1 MKILNVAWRTLRGA
15 LGDKRNLMMMFL
27 MPLAFSLVFGLIF
40 GGGGGE
46 EARLGLA
53 LYLPEADGPAD
64 ALRTALIE
72 AAALSVYEVESAD
85 QARQMVTDADVIA
98 ALLVGDG
105 FNQQMAAGQA
115 PQLTWIREA
124 ETNLSAALRQ
134 EVERVLS
141 HLASATV
148 TASLVVTDPGSADWQ
163 EVFQRAIQAWAEPP
177 VKVVA
182 RDAIVKVETDVNQ
195 PTNLGISF
203 LVMFVMMG
211 QGMATGSILE
221 ERSWGTW
228 QRLLAA
234 PVSRAEIMLGSILGY
249 FCCGWFQFAILLVLQ
264 RFLYGVS
271 FGGGLGLLVLTSLL
285 VLCSVAIGLTIGA
298 LVKTYQQQQAFSA
311 LILNVGSMLGG
322 LFIPLEFF
330 SPALLRVARLTPQY
344 WAREGYVQLIL
355 RGGTDWA
362 ALRTPLLV
370 LLGCSAVFIA
380 IGVQGMRREG

>member
-1 MKILNVAWRTLRGA
+1 
-15 LGDKRNLMMMFL
+15 
-27 MPLAFSLVFGLIF
+27 
-40 GGGGGE
+40 
-46 EARLGLA
+46 
-53 LYLPEADGPAD
+53 
-64 ALRTALIE
+64 
-72 AAALSVYEVESAD
+72 
-85 QARQMVTDADVIA
+85 
-98 ALLVGDG
+98 
-105 FNQQMAAGQA
+105 
-115 PQLTWIREA
+115 
-124 ETNLSAALRQ
+124 
-134 EVERVLS
+134 
-141 HLASATV
+141 
-148 TASLVVTDPGSADWQ
+148 
-163 EVFQRAIQAWAEPP
+163 
-177 VKVVA
+177 
-182 RDAIVKVETDVNQ
+182 
-195 PTNLGISF
+195 
-203 LVMFVMMG
+203 VMMG

>member
-134 EVERVLS
+134 EAERVLS

-163 EVFQRAIQAWAEPP
+163 EVFQRAMQAWAEPP

-344 WAREGYVQLIL
+344 WAREGYVPLIL